1 MIEKRFL
8 FYLQTGKKVKMEKK
22 ETWQK
27 LKWLKELTMREWT
40 TIFPRAGKQELC
52 SHLSL
57 PACTWHDQD
66 FL

>member
-8 FYLQTGKKVKMEKK
+8 FYLQTGKKVRMGKK
-22 ETWQK
+22 GDMVKIEVAKRTTK
-27 LKWLKELTMREWT
+27 LLTMREWT

-57 PACTWHDQD
+57 PACLHMA
-66 FL
+66 